1 MVEQLP
7 YNHIYRN
14 PNYKQEE
21 LKVKDSTDKSM
32 VLDDQTDYR
41 FPREDIGCGSIDSE
55 EMVYSRGNC
64 SRHHAIYSDR
74 IQEG

>member
-14 PNYKQEE
+14 PNYKPEE
-21 LKVKDSTDKSM
+21 LKVKDSTDKSI
-32 VLDDQTDYR
+32 VLGDDADHR

-55 EMVYSRGNC
+55 EMV
-64 SRHHAIYSDR
+64 
-74 IQEG
+74 